1 MGARGPKPTPSALK
15 VQRGTF
21 RADRA
26 PAHEA
31 QPLGKPTCPAWLNP
45 DAKKEFRRLT
55 RLLGAMGLLGAVDA
69 NALTRYCST
78 WVRWR
83 QSVQLLEKSGEVTVY
98 KDENGKAKSVQPSAF
113 ASIVRGLSEELSR
126 MEAAFGMTPSARS
139 RIEVAPPARAAET
152 KSRFFDDIPMRIAE

>member
-1 MGARGPKPTPSALK
+1 MKA
-15 VQRGTF
+15 QRGTF

-26 PAHEA
+26 APNEA
-31 QPLGKPTCPAWLNP
+31 QPIGKPTCPAWLNK

-55 RLLGAMGLLGAVDA
+55 RLLSDMGLLGAVDA

-98 KDENGKAKSVQPSAF
+98 KDEAGKVKAVQPSAF

-126 MEAAFGMTPSARS
+126 IEAAFGMNPSSRS
-139 RIEVAPPARAAET
+139 RINVAPPAPAAEA
-152 KSRFFDDIPMRIAE
+152 KSRFFDDPPPMRMAE